1 MSGGSGRHKSK
12 IKNQKSKITNHKS
25 KITNHK
31 SQIMVGTLKLFE
43 ILKTR
48 FSDEDARFVVEEMEK
63 IEAGV
68 ETKVDKEFEK
78 KSLLFKDDIK
88 SLKEYMDHVFATKVD
103 VERGFKDNLKWTVGT
118 IVASAAIIIALSK
131 LL

>member
-1 MSGGSGRHKSK
+1 
-12 IKNQKSKITNHKS
+12 
-25 KITNHK
+25 
-31 SQIMVGTLKLFE
+31 MVGTLKLFE

-88 SLKEYMDHVFATKVD
+88 SLKEYMDHVFATKEDLAKLEVKIASSKAD
-103 VERGFKDNLKWTVGT
+103 IIKWMFIFW
-118 IVASAAIIIALSK
+118 IVQLASFIAIAK
-131 LL
+131 FFFHQ